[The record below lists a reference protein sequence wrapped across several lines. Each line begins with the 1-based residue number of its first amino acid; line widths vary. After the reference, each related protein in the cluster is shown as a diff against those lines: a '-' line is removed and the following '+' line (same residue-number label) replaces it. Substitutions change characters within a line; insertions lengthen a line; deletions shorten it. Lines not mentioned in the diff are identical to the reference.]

1 MENQHVQA
9 LIVDDDRAI
18 QRLLADALSKR
29 GFAVSVERDGEWAVA
44 TFQQRKF
51 DVVLLDVLL
60 PAING
65 YEVIKRLRALPGG
78 ADVPI
83 ICISGVYKGP
93 LYAKEAVEKYGA
105 DALLEKPVRL
115 STLYATLQR
124 VLGDKYPESAP
135 KLSPTVQPSI
145 SVQQP
150 KVQVG
155 DEAAS
160 AEPRPRA
167 RAAPAE
173 KPPPPVADALAD
185 DSSREEVTNVEQT
198 VRENASGLSV
208 LRGNLRERPF
218 PELLAEIH
226 RWRGTGALLLKREK
240 VKKIVFFRDGRA
252 ESVKSNLLS
261 ECLGRIMVRE
271 KMISEAECG
280 ESLTRMKA
288 SQRQQGTVLVEMGCI
303 SPHNLTYAL
312 RLQLQVK
319 LFDVFGWED
328 GDYQFNPKVAPPA
341 DPIQLDMSTAE
352 VIHEGVRR
360 AFSPER
366 ILQKMDRLASMYV
379 HPSEDPLYALQDIGL
394 GDEEIQLL
402 KAADGHKTVSTLRA
416 LELLPRVETD
426 RFLYAMRCAQMLEF
440 KESAA
445 HGKPRVSMT
454 AIAAVEVPKPPPLP
468 VQPPPPPL
476 PLARIAVKPPELK
489 SPVIARAASSLLP
502 ELDEPPVMGVS
513 PEASTRERL
522 AQQLSAFR
530 QKNYFEILG
539 VGREAGRE
547 EIKQGYFRLAREYHP
562 DRHFGSASAEVRQ
575 LAQQLFDLV
584 STAHDTLSDADEKQR
599 YVAELAEGGTR
610 SSGEDVG
617 KLLVAEGKFQKGEEL
632 LRQRKYRDAIELF
645 TQAVQLCA
653 NEGEFHAFLGWTR
666 FQLEPQNAEAALRD
680 LERAA
685 SLNPKVDKTYLFT
698 GYVYKSIGRP
708 DKAEKQFERAIQCNP
723 DCIEALRELRLLR
736 R

>member
-1 MENQHVQA
+1 MENKHVQA

-51 DVVLLDVLL
+51 DVILLDVLL

-65 YEVIKRLRALPGG
+65 YEVIKRIRALPGG

-93 LYAKEAVEKYGA
+93 VYAKEAVSKYGA
-105 DALLEKPVRL
+105 SALLEKPVRL
-115 STLYATLQR
+115 STLYATLQKF
-124 VLGDKYPESAP
+124 LGDKYPETAP
-135 KLSPTVQPSI
+135 RLSPSVQP
-145 SVQQP
+145 P
-150 KVQVG
+150 
-155 DEAAS
+155 A
-160 AEPRPRA
+160 
-167 RAAPAE
+167 AAPVA
-173 KPPPPVADALAD
+173 PPVPDALAGDSLAD
-185 DSSREEVTNVEQT
+185 DSSREEVTSVEKAAKQSP
-198 VRENASGLSV
+198 SGLAV
-208 LRGNLRERPF
+208 LRGNLRDRPF

-226 RWRGTGALLLKREK
+226 RWRGTGALLIKREK

-288 SQRQQGTVLVEMGCI
+288 SSRQQGTVLVEMGCI

-319 LFDVFGWED
+319 LFDVFSWEE
-328 GDYQFNPKVAPPA
+328 GDYQFNPKVAPPG
-341 DPIQLDMSTAE
+341 DPIQLEMSTAE

-360 AFSPER
+360 SFTAER
-366 ILQKMDRLASMYV
+366 ISERMDRLAGMYV

-394 GDEEIQLL
+394 GEEEIQLL
-402 KAADGHKTVSTLRA
+402 KAADGHKTVTTLRA
-416 LELLPRVETD
+416 LAILPPVETD

-440 KESAA
+440 KESPAQ
-445 HGKPRVSMT
+445 GKARVSFT
-454 AIAAVEVPKPPPLP
+454 AMAAVSPPRPPPRPPPLP
-468 VQPPPPPL
+468 AVQAAPPPPPL
-476 PLARIAVKPPELK
+476 PTLRTAGVAPVFAPQPPM
-489 SPVIARAASSLLP
+489 IARAASSLLP
-502 ELDEPPVMGVS
+502 ELDAPPVAAS
-513 PEASTRERL
+513 PETPARERL
-522 AQQLSAFR
+522 AQQLSQMR
-530 QKNYFEILG
+530 QQNYFELLG
-539 VGREAGRE
+539 VSREAGRE
-547 EIKQGYFRLAREYHP
+547 DIKRAYFGLAREFHP
-562 DRHFGSASAEVRQ
+562 DRHFSSSSAEVRQ

-584 STAHDTLSDADEKQR
+584 STAHDTLSDPDEKAR
-599 YVAELAEGGTR
+599 YLAELSRGGPT
-610 SSGEDVG
+610 SGGDDVG
-617 KLLVAEGKFQKGEEL
+617 KLLVAEGKFQQGEEL
-632 LRQRKYRDAIELF
+632 LRQRNYASAIAMF

-653 NEGEFHAFLGWTR
+653 NEGEFHAYLGWAR
-666 FQLEPQNAEAALRD
+666 FQQNPQDSDAALRD

-685 SLNPKVDKTYLFT
+685 ALNPKIDKTYLFT
-698 GYVYKSIGRP
+698 GYVYKAVGRP

-723 DCIEALRELRLLR
+723 DCTEALRELRLLR